1 MNSGDAIPW
10 RPLVKLWSDA
20 MLRRKTQE
28 TFKAVDAE
36 ATPIVPVD
44 DLLYSLTQRL
54 LHSLHDS
61 EDTSELYI
69 IDSMHRIE

>member
-1 MNSGDAIPW
+1 MNSGDAILW

-36 ATPIVPVD
+36 STPIVPVD
-44 DLLYSLTQRL
+44 DLGQIQEAVSKNWWDPL
-54 LHSLHDS
+54 LFNATPSPFP
-61 EDTSELYI
+61 T
-69 IDSMHRIE
+69 